1 MNAMFEQELSDA
13 CTAMEQARESGKNN
27 DVAMLITAL
36 KDARKRVNRLLKA
49 MNTGTPRVGIDPQ
62 LPTEPNLPI
71 KDGEV

>member
-1 MNAMFEQELSDA
+1 MHRDGASA
-13 CTAMEQARESGKNN
+13 ESGKNN